1 MGAYY
6 YLISGLPEV
15 KLSDSKAK
23 YDINEITQ
31 SILSGLSSKDA
42 KLFNYFIYQNDN
54 KNLANAIALS
64 KGLFSPYNTNHL
76 VISHIEP
83 SVFSKE
89 EIQKYAHISNLPNY
103 MARFLEDNKNTEWE
117 NIRQIENYLL
127 NLYYEEMI
135 KDGNVFI
142 REYALF
148 MRNLKNILAALN
160 GRALGFSADAIAKE
174 LIGDYPLI
182 NALTKSTAADFGL
195 GKEIPY
201 INNIIETFN
210 SSDKAD
216 PYNMENIE
224 CSLVN
229 EFLERATSIKS
240 FTTDNLFAYYI
251 NLTYAVSIN
260 GRNEEEGKKHL
271 ETLVNSLKSEAA
283 AM

>member
-1 MGAYY
+1 MGSYY

-31 SILSGLSSKDA
+31 NILSNLSDKDK

-54 KNLANAIALS
+54 KNLVNAIALS
-64 KGLFSPYNTNHL
+64 KGLFSPYFVHL
-76 VISHIEP
+76 EP
-83 SVFSKE
+83 SIFSKE
-89 EIQKYAHISNLPNY
+89 EIQKYANLSNLPNY
-103 MARFLEDNKNTEWE
+103 MVKFLEDNKNTEWE
-117 NIRQIENYLL
+117 NIRHIENSLL
-127 NLYYEEMI
+127 SLYYKEMI
-135 KDGNVFI
+135 QTRNAFI

-160 GRALGFSADAIAKE
+160 GKALGFSGDEISKE

-182 NALTKSTAADFGL
+182 SALTKSSAADFGL
-195 GKEIPY
+195 GREIPY
-201 INNIIETFN
+201 INSIIDTFN

-216 PYNMENIE
+216 PYNLENVE

-229 EFLERATSIKS
+229 GFLDRLTSIKS

-271 ETLVNSLKSEAA
+271 QALVNSLKSEAS

>member
-1 MGAYY
+1 MGSYY

-31 SILSGLSSKDA
+31 NILSNLSDKDM

-54 KNLANAIALS
+54 KNLVNAIALS
-64 KGLFSPYNTNHL
+64 KGLFSPYSVHL
-76 VISHIEP
+76 EP
-83 SVFSKE
+83 SIFSKE
-89 EIQKYAHISNLPNY
+89 EIQKYVNLSNLPNY
-103 MARFLEDNKNTEWE
+103 MVKFLEDNKNTEWE
-117 NIRQIENYLL
+117 NIRHIENSLL
-127 NLYYEEMI
+127 SLYYEEMI
-135 KDGNVFI
+135 QTGNAFI

-160 GRALGFSADAIAKE
+160 GKALGFSGDEISKE

-182 NALTKSTAADFGL
+182 YALTKSSAADFGL
-195 GKEIPY
+195 GREIPY
-201 INNIIETFN
+201 INNIIDTFN

-216 PYNMENIE
+216 PYNLENVE

-229 EFLERATSIKS
+229 EFLDRLTSIKS
-240 FTTDNLFAYYI
+240 FTTDNLFAYYV

-271 ETLVNSLKSEAA
+271 QTLVNSLKSEAS

>member
-1 MGAYY
+1 MGSYY

-31 SILSGLSSKDA
+31 NILSNLNDKDI

-54 KNLANAIALS
+54 KNLVNAIALS
-64 KGLFSPYNTNHL
+64 KGLFSPYSVHL
-76 VISHIEP
+76 EP
-83 SVFSKE
+83 SIFSKE
-89 EIQKYAHISNLPNY
+89 EIQKYANLSNLPNY
-103 MARFLEDNKNTEWE
+103 MVKFLEDNKNTEWE
-117 NIRQIENYLL
+117 NIRHIENSLL
-127 NLYYEEMI
+127 SSYYEEMI
-135 KDGNVFI
+135 QTGNAFI

-160 GRALGFSADAIAKE
+160 GKALGFSGDEISKE

-182 NALTKSTAADFGL
+182 SALTKSSAADFGL
-195 GKEIPY
+195 GREIPY
-201 INNIIETFN
+201 INSIIDTFN

-216 PYNMENIE
+216 PYNLENVE

-229 EFLERATSIKS
+229 RFLDRLTSIKS

-271 ETLVNSLKSEAA
+271 QTLVNSLKNEAS

>member
-1 MGAYY
+1 MGSYY
-6 YLISGLPEV
+6 YLISGLPGV

-31 SILSGLSSKDA
+31 NILSNLSDKDV

-54 KNLANAIALS
+54 KNLVNAIALS
-64 KGLFSPYNTNHL
+64 KGLFSPYFVHL
-76 VISHIEP
+76 EP
-83 SVFSKE
+83 SIFSKE
-89 EIQKYAHISNLPNY
+89 EIQKYVNLSNLPNY
-103 MARFLEDNKNTEWE
+103 MVKFLEDNKNTEWE
-117 NIRQIENYLL
+117 NIRHIENSLL
-127 NLYYEEMI
+127 SLYYEEMI
-135 KDGNVFI
+135 QTGNAFI

-160 GRALGFSADAIAKE
+160 GKALGFSGDEISKE

-182 NALTKSTAADFGL
+182 YALTKSSAADFGL
-195 GKEIPY
+195 GREIPY
-201 INNIIETFN
+201 INSIIDTFN

-216 PYNMENIE
+216 PYNLENVE

-229 EFLERATSIKS
+229 GFLDRLTSIKS

-271 ETLVNSLKSEAA
+271 QTLVNSLKSEAS

>member
-1 MGAYY
+1 MGSYY

-15 KLSDSKAK
+15 KLSDSKVK

-31 SILSGLSSKDA
+31 NILSNLSDKDI

-54 KNLANAIALS
+54 KNLVNAIALS
-64 KGLFSPYNTNHL
+64 KGLFSPYFVHL
-76 VISHIEP
+76 EP
-83 SVFSKE
+83 SIFSKE
-89 EIQKYAHISNLPNY
+89 EIQKYVNLSNLPNY
-103 MARFLEDNKNTEWE
+103 MVKFLEDNKNTEWE
-117 NIRQIENYLL
+117 NIRHIENSLL
-127 NLYYEEMI
+127 SLYYEEMI
-135 KDGNVFI
+135 QTGNAFI

-160 GRALGFSADAIAKE
+160 GKALGFSGDEISKE

-182 NALTKSTAADFGL
+182 YALTKSSAADFGL
-195 GKEIPY
+195 GREIPY
-201 INNIIETFN
+201 INNIIDTFN

-216 PYNMENIE
+216 PYNLENVE

-229 EFLERATSIKS
+229 GFLDRLTSIKS
-240 FTTDNLFAYYI
+240 FTTDNLFAYYV

-271 ETLVNSLKSEAA
+271 QTLVNSLKSEAS

>member
-1 MGAYY
+1 MGSYY

-31 SILSGLSSKDA
+31 NILSNLSDKDI

-54 KNLANAIALS
+54 KNLVNAIALS
-64 KGLFSPYNTNHL
+64 KGLFSPYSVHL
-76 VISHIEP
+76 EP
-83 SVFSKE
+83 SIFSKE
-89 EIQKYAHISNLPNY
+89 EIQKYANLSNLPNY
-103 MARFLEDNKNTEWE
+103 MVKFLEDNKNTEWE
-117 NIRQIENYLL
+117 NIRHIENSLL
-127 NLYYEEMI
+127 SLYYEEMI
-135 KDGNVFI
+135 QTGNAFI

-160 GRALGFSADAIAKE
+160 GKALGFSGDEISKE

-182 NALTKSTAADFGL
+182 YALTKSSAADFGL
-195 GKEIPY
+195 GREIPY
-201 INNIIETFN
+201 INSIIDTFN

-216 PYNMENIE
+216 PYNLENVE

-229 EFLERATSIKS
+229 GFLDRLTSIKS

-251 NLTYAVSIN
+251 NLTYAVNIN

-271 ETLVNSLKSEAA
+271 QTLVNSLKSEAS

>member
-1 MGAYY
+1 MGSYY

-31 SILSGLSSKDA
+31 NILSNLSDKDI

-64 KGLFSPYNTNHL
+64 KGLFSPYSVHL
-76 VISHIEP
+76 EP
-83 SVFSKE
+83 SIFSKE
-89 EIQKYAHISNLPNY
+89 EIQKYANLSNLPNY
-103 MARFLEDNKNTEWE
+103 MVKFLEDNKNTEWE
-117 NIRQIENYLL
+117 NIRHIENSLL
-127 NLYYEEMI
+127 SLYYEEMI
-135 KDGNVFI
+135 QTGNAFI

-160 GRALGFSADAIAKE
+160 GKALGFSGDEISKE

-182 NALTKSTAADFGL
+182 YALTKSSAADFGL
-195 GKEIPY
+195 GREIPY
-201 INNIIETFN
+201 INNIIDTFN

-216 PYNMENIE
+216 PYNLENVE

-229 EFLERATSIKS
+229 GFLDRLTSIKS

-271 ETLVNSLKSEAA
+271 QTLVNSLKSEAS

>member
-1 MGAYY
+1 MGSYY

-15 KLSDSKAK
+15 KLLDSKTK

-31 SILSGLSSKDA
+31 NILSNLSDKDI

-54 KNLANAIALS
+54 KNLVNAIALS
-64 KGLFSPYNTNHL
+64 KGLFSPYSVHL
-76 VISHIEP
+76 EP
-83 SVFSKE
+83 SIFSKE
-89 EIQKYAHISNLPNY
+89 EIQKYVNLSNLPNY
-103 MARFLEDNKNTEWE
+103 MVKFLEDNKNTEWE
-117 NIRQIENYLL
+117 NIRHIENSLL
-127 NLYYEEMI
+127 SLYYEEMI
-135 KDGNVFI
+135 QTGNAFI

-160 GRALGFSADAIAKE
+160 GKALGFSGDEISKE

-182 NALTKSTAADFGL
+182 SALTKSSAADFGL
-195 GKEIPY
+195 GREIPY
-201 INNIIETFN
+201 INSIIDTFN

-216 PYNMENIE
+216 PYNLENVE

-229 EFLERATSIKS
+229 GFLDRLTSIKS

-271 ETLVNSLKSEAA
+271 QTLINSLKSEAS

>member
-1 MGAYY
+1 MGSYY

-23 YDINEITQ
+23 YDINEIAQ
-31 SILSGLSSKDA
+31 NILSNLSDKDI

-54 KNLANAIALS
+54 KNLVNAIALS
-64 KGLFSPYNTNHL
+64 KGLFSPYFVHL
-76 VISHIEP
+76 EP
-83 SVFSKE
+83 SIFSKE
-89 EIQKYAHISNLPNY
+89 EIQKYANLSNLPNY
-103 MARFLEDNKNTEWE
+103 MVKFLEDNKNTEWE
-117 NIRQIENYLL
+117 NIRHIENSLL
-127 NLYYEEMI
+127 SLYYEEMI
-135 KDGNVFI
+135 QTGNAFI

-160 GRALGFSADAIAKE
+160 GKALGFSGDEISKE

-182 NALTKSTAADFGL
+182 SALTKSSAADFGL
-195 GKEIPY
+195 GREIPY
-201 INNIIETFN
+201 INNIIDTFN

-216 PYNMENIE
+216 PYNLENVE

-229 EFLERATSIKS
+229 GFLDRLTSIKS
-240 FTTDNLFAYYI
+240 FTTDNLFAYYV

-271 ETLVNSLKSEAA
+271 QTLVNSLKSEAS

>member
-1 MGAYY
+1 MGSYY

-31 SILSGLSSKDA
+31 NILSNLSDKDI

-64 KGLFSPYNTNHL
+64 KGLFSPYSVHL
-76 VISHIEP
+76 EP
-83 SVFSKE
+83 SIFSKE
-89 EIQKYAHISNLPNY
+89 EIQKYANLSNLPNY
-103 MARFLEDNKNTEWE
+103 MVKFLEDNKNTEWE
-117 NIRQIENYLL
+117 NIRHIENSLL
-127 NLYYEEMI
+127 SLYYEEMI
-135 KDGNVFI
+135 QTGNVFI

-160 GRALGFSADAIAKE
+160 GKALGFSGDEISKE

-182 NALTKSTAADFGL
+182 YALTKSSAADFGL
-195 GKEIPY
+195 GREIPY
-201 INNIIETFN
+201 INSIIDTFN

-216 PYNMENIE
+216 PYNLENVE

-229 EFLERATSIKS
+229 GFLDRLTSIKS

-271 ETLVNSLKSEAA
+271 QTLVNSLKSEAS

>member
-1 MGAYY
+1 MSSYY

-31 SILSGLSSKDA
+31 NILSNLSDKDI

-54 KNLANAIALS
+54 KNLVNAIALS
-64 KGLFSPYNTNHL
+64 KGLFSPYFVHL
-76 VISHIEP
+76 EP
-83 SVFSKE
+83 SIFSKE
-89 EIQKYAHISNLPNY
+89 EIQKYANLSNLPNY
-103 MARFLEDNKNTEWE
+103 MVKFLEDNKNTEWE
-117 NIRQIENYLL
+117 NIRHIENSLL
-127 NLYYEEMI
+127 SLYYEEMI
-135 KDGNVFI
+135 QTGNAFI

-160 GRALGFSADAIAKE
+160 GKALGFSGDEISKE

-182 NALTKSTAADFGL
+182 SALTKSSAADFGL
-195 GKEIPY
+195 GREIPY
-201 INNIIETFN
+201 INSIIDTFN

-216 PYNMENIE
+216 PYNLENVE

-229 EFLERATSIKS
+229 GFLDRLTSIKS

-271 ETLVNSLKSEAA
+271 QTLVNSLKSEAS

>member
-1 MGAYY
+1 MGSYY

-15 KLSDSKAK
+15 KLSDSKVK

-31 SILSGLSSKDA
+31 NILSNLSDKDI

-54 KNLANAIALS
+54 KNLVNAIALS
-64 KGLFSPYNTNHL
+64 KGLFSPYSVHL
-76 VISHIEP
+76 EP
-83 SVFSKE
+83 SIFSKE
-89 EIQKYAHISNLPNY
+89 EIQKYANLSNLPNY
-103 MARFLEDNKNTEWE
+103 MVEFLEDNKNTEWE
-117 NIRQIENYLL
+117 NIRHIENSLL
-127 NLYYEEMI
+127 SLYYEEMI
-135 KDGNVFI
+135 QTGNAFI

-160 GRALGFSADAIAKE
+160 GKALGFSGDEISKE

-182 NALTKSTAADFGL
+182 SALTKSSAADFGL
-195 GKEIPY
+195 GREIPY
-201 INNIIETFN
+201 INNIIDTFN

-216 PYNMENIE
+216 PYNLENVE

-229 EFLERATSIKS
+229 EFLDRLTSIKS
-240 FTTDNLFAYYI
+240 FTTDNLFAYYV

-271 ETLVNSLKSEAA
+271 QTLVNSLKSEAS

>member
-1 MGAYY
+1 MGSYY

-31 SILSGLSSKDA
+31 NILSNLSDKDI

-54 KNLANAIALS
+54 KNLVNAIALS
-64 KGLFSPYNTNHL
+64 KGLFSPYFVHL
-76 VISHIEP
+76 EP
-83 SVFSKE
+83 SIFSKE
-89 EIQKYAHISNLPNY
+89 EIQKYINLSNLPNY
-103 MARFLEDNKNTEWE
+103 MAKFLEDNKNTEWE
-117 NIRQIENYLL
+117 NIRHIENSLL
-127 NLYYEEMI
+127 SSYYEEMI
-135 KDGNVFI
+135 QTGNAFI

-160 GRALGFSADAIAKE
+160 GKALGFSGDEISKE

-182 NALTKSTAADFGL
+182 SALTKSSAADFGL
-195 GKEIPY
+195 GREIPY
-201 INNIIETFN
+201 INNIIDTFN

-216 PYNMENIE
+216 PYNLENVE

-229 EFLERATSIKS
+229 GFLDRLTSIKS
-240 FTTDNLFAYYI
+240 FTTDNLFAYYV

-271 ETLVNSLKSEAA
+271 QTLVNSLKSEAS

>member
-1 MGAYY
+1 MGSYY

-31 SILSGLSSKDA
+31 NILSNLSDKDV

-54 KNLANAIALS
+54 KNLVNAIALS
-64 KGLFSPYNTNHL
+64 KGLFSPYSVHL
-76 VISHIEP
+76 EP
-83 SVFSKE
+83 SIFSKE
-89 EIQKYAHISNLPNY
+89 EIQKYVNLSNLPNY
-103 MARFLEDNKNTEWE
+103 VVKFLEDNKNTEWE
-117 NIRQIENYLL
+117 NIRHIENSLL
-127 NLYYEEMI
+127 SLYYKEMI
-135 KDGNVFI
+135 QAGNAFI

-160 GRALGFSADAIAKE
+160 GKALGFSGDEISKE

-182 NALTKSTAADFGL
+182 SALTKSSAADFGL
-195 GKEIPY
+195 GREIPY
-201 INNIIETFN
+201 INNIIDTFN

-216 PYNMENIE
+216 PYNLENVE

-229 EFLERATSIKS
+229 GFLDRLTSIKS

-271 ETLVNSLKSEAA
+271 QTLVNSLKSEAS

>member
-1 MGAYY
+1 MGSYY

-31 SILSGLSSKDA
+31 NILSNLSDKDI

-54 KNLANAIALS
+54 KNLVNAIALS
-64 KGLFSPYNTNHL
+64 KGLFSPYFVHL
-76 VISHIEP
+76 EP
-83 SVFSKE
+83 SIFSKE
-89 EIQKYAHISNLPNY
+89 EIQKYANLSNLPNY
-103 MARFLEDNKNTEWE
+103 MVKFLEDNKNTEWE
-117 NIRQIENYLL
+117 NIRHIENSLL
-127 NLYYEEMI
+127 SLYYEEMI
-135 KDGNVFI
+135 QTGNAFI

-160 GRALGFSADAIAKE
+160 GKALGFSGDEISKE

-182 NALTKSTAADFGL
+182 SALTKSSAADFGL
-195 GKEIPY
+195 GREIPY
-201 INNIIETFN
+201 INSIIDTFN

-216 PYNMENIE
+216 PYNLENVE

-229 EFLERATSIKS
+229 EFLDRLTSIKS

-271 ETLVNSLKSEAA
+271 QTLVNSLKSEAS

>member
-1 MGAYY
+1 MGSYY

-15 KLSDSKAK
+15 KLLDSKAK

-31 SILSGLSSKDA
+31 NILSNLNDKDI

-54 KNLANAIALS
+54 KNLVNAIANS
-64 KGLFSPYNTNHL
+64 KGLFSPYSVHL
-76 VISHIEP
+76 EP
-83 SVFSKE
+83 SIFSKE
-89 EIQKYAHISNLPNY
+89 EIQKYANLSNLPNY
-103 MARFLEDNKNTEWE
+103 MVKFLEDNKNTEWE
-117 NIRQIENYLL
+117 NIRHIENSLL
-127 NLYYEEMI
+127 SLYYEEMI
-135 KDGNVFI
+135 QIGNAFI

-160 GRALGFSADAIAKE
+160 GKALGFSGDEISKE

-182 NALTKSTAADFGL
+182 SALTKSSAADFGL
-195 GKEIPY
+195 GREIPY
-201 INNIIETFN
+201 INSIIDTFN

-216 PYNMENIE
+216 PYNLENVE

-229 EFLERATSIKS
+229 GFLDRLTSIKS

-271 ETLVNSLKSEAA
+271 QTLVNSLKSEAS

>member
-1 MGAYY
+1 MGSYY

-23 YDINEITQ
+23 YDINEIAQ
-31 SILSGLSSKDA
+31 NILSNLSDKDI

-54 KNLANAIALS
+54 KNLVNAIALS
-64 KGLFSPYNTNHL
+64 KGLFSPYSVHL
-76 VISHIEP
+76 EP
-83 SVFSKE
+83 SIFSKE
-89 EIQKYAHISNLPNY
+89 EIQKYDNLSNLPNY
-103 MARFLEDNKNTEWE
+103 MVKFLEDNKNTEWE
-117 NIRQIENYLL
+117 NIRHIENSLL
-127 NLYYEEMI
+127 SLYYEEMI
-135 KDGNVFI
+135 QTGNAFI

-160 GRALGFSADAIAKE
+160 GKALGFSGDEISKE

-182 NALTKSTAADFGL
+182 SALTKSSAADFGL
-195 GKEIPY
+195 GREIPY
-201 INNIIETFN
+201 INSIIDTFN

-216 PYNMENIE
+216 PYNLENVE

-229 EFLERATSIKS
+229 EFLDRLTSIKS
-240 FTTDNLFAYYI
+240 FTTDNLFAYYV

-271 ETLVNSLKSEAA
+271 QTLVNSLKSEAS

>member
-1 MGAYY
+1 MGSYY

-23 YDINEITQ
+23 YNINEITQ
-31 SILSGLSSKDA
+31 NILSNLSDKDI

-54 KNLANAIALS
+54 KNLVNAIALS
-64 KGLFSPYNTNHL
+64 KGLFSPYFVHL
-76 VISHIEP
+76 EP
-83 SVFSKE
+83 SIFSKE
-89 EIQKYAHISNLPNY
+89 EIQKYVNLSNLPNY
-103 MARFLEDNKNTEWE
+103 MVKFLEDNKNTEWE
-117 NIRQIENYLL
+117 NIRHIENSLL
-127 NLYYEEMI
+127 SLYYEEMI
-135 KDGNVFI
+135 QTGNAFI

-160 GRALGFSADAIAKE
+160 GKALGFSGDEISKE

-182 NALTKSTAADFGL
+182 SALTKSSAADFGL
-195 GKEIPY
+195 GREIPY
-201 INNIIETFN
+201 INSIIDTFN

-216 PYNMENIE
+216 PYNLENVE

-229 EFLERATSIKS
+229 GFLDRLTSIKS

-271 ETLVNSLKSEAA
+271 QTLVNSLKSEAS

>member
-1 MGAYY
+1 MGSYY

-31 SILSGLSSKDA
+31 NILSNLSDKDI

-54 KNLANAIALS
+54 KNLVNAIALS
-64 KGLFSPYNTNHL
+64 KGLFSPYSVHL
-76 VISHIEP
+76 EP
-83 SVFSKE
+83 SIFSKE
-89 EIQKYAHISNLPNY
+89 EIQKYANLSNLPNY
-103 MARFLEDNKNTEWE
+103 MVKFLEDNKNTEWE
-117 NIRQIENYLL
+117 NIRHIENSLL
-127 NLYYEEMI
+127 SLYYEEMI
-135 KDGNVFI
+135 QTGNGFI

-160 GRALGFSADAIAKE
+160 GKALGFSGDEISKE

-182 NALTKSTAADFGL
+182 SALTKSSAADFGL
-195 GKEIPY
+195 GREIPY
-201 INNIIETFN
+201 INNIIDTFN

-216 PYNMENIE
+216 PYNLENVE

-229 EFLERATSIKS
+229 GFLDRLTSIKS
-240 FTTDNLFAYYI
+240 FTTDNLFAYYV

-271 ETLVNSLKSEAA
+271 QTLVNSLKSEAS

>member
-1 MGAYY
+1 MGSYY

-31 SILSGLSSKDA
+31 NILSNLSDKDI

-54 KNLANAIALS
+54 KNLVNAIALS
-64 KGLFSPYNTNHL
+64 KGLFSPYFVHL
-76 VISHIEP
+76 EP
-83 SVFSKE
+83 SIFSKE
-89 EIQKYAHISNLPNY
+89 EIQKYVNLSNLPNY
-103 MARFLEDNKNTEWE
+103 MVKFLEDNKNTEWE
-117 NIRQIENYLL
+117 NIRHIENSLL
-127 NLYYEEMI
+127 SLYYEEMI
-135 KDGNVFI
+135 QTGNAFI

-160 GRALGFSADAIAKE
+160 GKALGFSGDEISKE

-182 NALTKSTAADFGL
+182 SALTKSSAADFGL
-195 GKEIPY
+195 GREIPY
-201 INNIIETFN
+201 INNIIDTFN

-216 PYNMENIE
+216 PYNLENVE

-229 EFLERATSIKS
+229 GFLDRLTSIKS

-271 ETLVNSLKSEAA
+271 QTLVNSLKSEAS

>member
-1 MGAYY
+1 MGSYY

-23 YDINEITQ
+23 YDINEIAQ
-31 SILSGLSSKDA
+31 NILSNLSDKDI

-54 KNLANAIALS
+54 KNLVNAIALS
-64 KGLFSPYNTNHL
+64 KGLFSPYSVHL
-76 VISHIEP
+76 EP
-83 SVFSKE
+83 SIFSKE
-89 EIQKYAHISNLPNY
+89 EIQKYDNLSNLPNY
-103 MARFLEDNKNTEWE
+103 MVKFLEYNKNTEWE
-117 NIRQIENYLL
+117 NIRHIENSLL
-127 NLYYEEMI
+127 SLYYEEMI
-135 KDGNVFI
+135 QTGNAFI

-160 GRALGFSADAIAKE
+160 GKALGFSGDEISKE

-182 NALTKSTAADFGL
+182 SALTKSSAADFGL
-195 GKEIPY
+195 GREISY
-201 INNIIETFN
+201 INSIIDTFN

-216 PYNMENIE
+216 PYNLENVE

-229 EFLERATSIKS
+229 GFLDRLTSIKS

-251 NLTYAVSIN
+251 NLTYAVSIS

-271 ETLVNSLKSEAA
+271 QTLVNSLKSEAS

>member
-1 MGAYY
+1 MSSYY

-31 SILSGLSSKDA
+31 NILSNLSDKDI

-54 KNLANAIALS
+54 KNLVNAIALS
-64 KGLFSPYNTNHL
+64 KGLFSPYFVHL
-76 VISHIEP
+76 EP
-83 SVFSKE
+83 SIFSKE
-89 EIQKYAHISNLPNY
+89 EIQKYVNLSNLPNY
-103 MARFLEDNKNTEWE
+103 MVKFLEDNKNTEWE
-117 NIRQIENYLL
+117 NIRHIENSLL
-127 NLYYEEMI
+127 SLYYEEMI
-135 KDGNVFI
+135 QTGNTFI

-160 GRALGFSADAIAKE
+160 GKALGFSGDEISKE

-182 NALTKSTAADFGL
+182 SALTKSSAADFGL
-195 GKEIPY
+195 GREIPY
-201 INNIIETFN
+201 INSIIDTFN

-216 PYNMENIE
+216 PYNLENVE

-229 EFLERATSIKS
+229 GFLDRLTSIKS

-271 ETLVNSLKSEAA
+271 QTLVNSLKSEAS

>member
-1 MGAYY
+1 MGSYY

-31 SILSGLSSKDA
+31 NILSNLSDKDI

-54 KNLANAIALS
+54 KNLVNAIALS
-64 KGLFSPYNTNHL
+64 KGLFSPYFVHL
-76 VISHIEP
+76 EP
-83 SVFSKE
+83 SIFSKE
-89 EIQKYAHISNLPNY
+89 EIQKYANLSNLPNY
-103 MARFLEDNKNTEWE
+103 MVKFLEDNKNTEWE
-117 NIRQIENYLL
+117 NIRHIENSLL
-127 NLYYEEMI
+127 SLYYEEMI
-135 KDGNVFI
+135 QTGNAFI

-160 GRALGFSADAIAKE
+160 GKALGFSGDEISKE

-182 NALTKSTAADFGL
+182 YALTKSSAADFGL
-195 GKEIPY
+195 GREIPY
-201 INNIIETFN
+201 INNIIDTFN

-216 PYNMENIE
+216 PYNLENVE

-229 EFLERATSIKS
+229 GFLDRLTSIKS

-271 ETLVNSLKSEAA
+271 QTLVNSLKNEAS

>member
-1 MGAYY
+1 MGSYY

-31 SILSGLSSKDA
+31 NILSNLSDKDI

-54 KNLANAIALS
+54 KNLVNAIALS
-64 KGLFSPYNTNHL
+64 KGLFSPYFVHL
-76 VISHIEP
+76 EP
-83 SVFSKE
+83 SIFSKE
-89 EIQKYAHISNLPNY
+89 EIQKYVNLSNLPNY
-103 MARFLEDNKNTEWE
+103 MVKFLEDNKNTEWE
-117 NIRQIENYLL
+117 NIRHIENSLL
-127 NLYYEEMI
+127 SLYYEEMI
-135 KDGNVFI
+135 QTGNIFI

-160 GRALGFSADAIAKE
+160 GKALGFSGDEISKE

-182 NALTKSTAADFGL
+182 SALTKSSAADFGL
-195 GKEIPY
+195 GREIPY
-201 INNIIETFN
+201 INNIIDTFN

-216 PYNMENIE
+216 PYNLENVE

-229 EFLERATSIKS
+229 EFLDRLTSIKS
-240 FTTDNLFAYYI
+240 FTTDNLFAYYV

-271 ETLVNSLKSEAA
+271 QTLVNSLKSEAS

>member
-1 MGAYY
+1 MGSYY

-31 SILSGLSSKDA
+31 NILSNLSDKDI

-54 KNLANAIALS
+54 KNLVNAIALS
-64 KGLFSPYNTNHL
+64 KGLFSPYFVHL
-76 VISHIEP
+76 EP
-83 SVFSKE
+83 SIFSKE
-89 EIQKYAHISNLPNY
+89 EIHKYVNLSNLPNY
-103 MARFLEDNKNTEWE
+103 MVKFLEDNKNTEWE
-117 NIRQIENYLL
+117 NIRHIENSLL
-127 NLYYEEMI
+127 SLYYEEMI
-135 KDGNVFI
+135 QTGNAFI

-160 GRALGFSADAIAKE
+160 GKALGFSGDEISKE

-182 NALTKSTAADFGL
+182 YALTKSSAADFGL
-195 GKEIPY
+195 GREIPY
-201 INNIIETFN
+201 INSIIDTFN

-216 PYNMENIE
+216 PYNLENVE

-229 EFLERATSIKS
+229 GFLDRLTSIKS

-260 GRNEEEGKKHL
+260 GRNEEEGKKYL
-271 ETLVNSLKSEAA
+271 QTLVNSLKSEAS

>member
-1 MGAYY
+1 MGSYY

-31 SILSGLSSKDA
+31 NILSNLSDKDIN
-42 KLFNYFIYQNDN
+42 LFNYFIYQNDN
-54 KNLANAIALS
+54 KNLVNAIALS
-64 KGLFSPYNTNHL
+64 KGLFSPYFVHL
-76 VISHIEP
+76 EP
-83 SVFSKE
+83 SIFSKE
-89 EIQKYAHISNLPNY
+89 EIQKYANLSNLPNY
-103 MARFLEDNKNTEWE
+103 MVKFLEDNKNTEWE
-117 NIRQIENYLL
+117 NIRHIENSLL
-127 NLYYEEMI
+127 SLYYEEMI
-135 KDGNVFI
+135 QTGNVFI

-160 GRALGFSADAIAKE
+160 GKALGFSGDEISKE

-182 NALTKSTAADFGL
+182 SSLTKSSAADFGL
-195 GKEIPY
+195 GREIPY
-201 INNIIETFN
+201 INSIIDTFN

-216 PYNMENIE
+216 PYNLENVE

-229 EFLERATSIKS
+229 GFLDRLTSIKS

-271 ETLVNSLKSEAA
+271 QTLVNSLKSEAS

>member
-1 MGAYY
+1 MGSYY

-15 KLSDSKAK
+15 KLLDSKAK

-31 SILSGLSSKDA
+31 NILSNLSDKDI

-54 KNLANAIALS
+54 KNLVNAIALS
-64 KGLFSPYNTNHL
+64 KGLFSPYSVHL
-76 VISHIEP
+76 EP
-83 SVFSKE
+83 SIFSKE
-89 EIQKYAHISNLPNY
+89 EIQKYANLSNLPNY
-103 MARFLEDNKNTEWE
+103 MVKFLEDNKNTEWE
-117 NIRQIENYLL
+117 NIRHIENSLL
-127 NLYYEEMI
+127 SLYYEEMI
-135 KDGNVFI
+135 QTGNTFI

-160 GRALGFSADAIAKE
+160 GKALGFSGDEISKE

-182 NALTKSTAADFGL
+182 SALTKSSAADFGL
-195 GKEIPY
+195 GREIPY
-201 INNIIETFN
+201 INNIIDTFN

-216 PYNMENIE
+216 PYNLENVE

-229 EFLERATSIKS
+229 GFLDRLTSIKS
-240 FTTDNLFAYYI
+240 FTTDNLFAYYV

-271 ETLVNSLKSEAA
+271 QTLVNSLKSEAS

>member
-1 MGAYY
+1 MGSYY

-31 SILSGLSSKDA
+31 NILSNLSNKDV

-54 KNLANAIALS
+54 KNLVNAIALS
-64 KGLFSPYNTNHL
+64 KGLFSPYSVHL
-76 VISHIEP
+76 EP
-83 SVFSKE
+83 SIFSKE
-89 EIQKYAHISNLPNY
+89 EIQKYANLSNLPNY
-103 MARFLEDNKNTEWE
+103 MVKFLEDNKNTEWE
-117 NIRQIENYLL
+117 NIRHIENSLL
-127 NLYYEEMI
+127 SLYYEEMI
-135 KDGNVFI
+135 QIGNAFI

-160 GRALGFSADAIAKE
+160 GKALGFSGDEISKE

-182 NALTKSTAADFGL
+182 SALTKSSAADFGL
-195 GKEIPY
+195 GREIPY
-201 INNIIETFN
+201 INNIIDTFN

-216 PYNMENIE
+216 PYNLENVE

-229 EFLERATSIKS
+229 GFLDRLTSIKS

-271 ETLVNSLKSEAA
+271 QTLVNSLKSEAS

>member
-1 MGAYY
+1 MGSYY

-31 SILSGLSSKDA
+31 NILSNLSDKDI

-54 KNLANAIALS
+54 KNLVNAIALS
-64 KGLFSPYNTNHL
+64 KGLFSPYSVHL
-76 VISHIEP
+76 EP
-83 SVFSKE
+83 SIFSKE
-89 EIQKYAHISNLPNY
+89 EIQKYANLSNLSNY
-103 MARFLEDNKNTEWE
+103 MIKFLEDNKNTEWE
-117 NIRQIENYLL
+117 NIRHIENSLL
-127 NLYYEEMI
+127 SLYYEEMI
-135 KDGNVFI
+135 QTGNAFI

-160 GRALGFSADAIAKE
+160 GKALGFSGDEISKE

-182 NALTKSTAADFGL
+182 SALTKSRAADFGL
-195 GKEIPY
+195 GREIPY
-201 INNIIETFN
+201 INNIIDTFN

-216 PYNMENIE
+216 PYNLENVE

-229 EFLERATSIKS
+229 GFLDRLTSIKS

-260 GRNEEEGKKHL
+260 GRNEEEGRKHL
-271 ETLVNSLKSEAA
+271 QTLVNSLKSEAS

>member
-1 MGAYY
+1 MGSYY

-31 SILSGLSSKDA
+31 NILSNLSDKDI

-54 KNLANAIALS
+54 KNLVNAIALS
-64 KGLFSPYNTNHL
+64 KGLFSPYNIHL
-76 VISHIEP
+76 EP
-83 SVFSKE
+83 SIFSKE
-89 EIQKYAHISNLPNY
+89 EIQKYANLSNLPNY
-103 MARFLEDNKNTEWE
+103 MVKFLEDNKNTEWE
-117 NIRQIENYLL
+117 NIRHIENSLL
-127 NLYYEEMI
+127 SLYYEEMI
-135 KDGNVFI
+135 QTGNAFI

-160 GRALGFSADAIAKE
+160 GKALGFSGDEISKE

-182 NALTKSTAADFGL
+182 SALTKSSAADFGL
-195 GKEIPY
+195 GREIPY
-201 INNIIETFN
+201 INSIIDTFN

-216 PYNMENIE
+216 PYNLENVE

-229 EFLERATSIKS
+229 GFLDRLISIKS

-271 ETLVNSLKSEAA
+271 QTLVNSLKSEAS

>member
-1 MGAYY
+1 MGSYY

-23 YDINEITQ
+23 YDINEIAQ
-31 SILSGLSSKDA
+31 NILSNLSDKDI

-54 KNLANAIALS
+54 KNLVNAIALS
-64 KGLFSPYNTNHL
+64 KGLFSPYSVHL
-76 VISHIEP
+76 EP
-83 SVFSKE
+83 SIFSKE
-89 EIQKYAHISNLPNY
+89 EIQKYDNLSNLPNY
-103 MARFLEDNKNTEWE
+103 MVKFLEDNKNTEWE
-117 NIRQIENYLL
+117 NIRHIENSLL
-127 NLYYEEMI
+127 SLYYEEMI
-135 KDGNVFI
+135 QTGNAFI

-160 GRALGFSADAIAKE
+160 GKALGFSGDEISKE

-182 NALTKSTAADFGL
+182 SALTKSSAADFGL
-195 GKEIPY
+195 GREIPY
-201 INNIIETFN
+201 INNIIDTFN

-216 PYNMENIE
+216 PYNLENVE

-229 EFLERATSIKS
+229 GFLDRLTSIKS
-240 FTTDNLFAYYI
+240 FTTDNLFAYYV

-271 ETLVNSLKSEAA
+271 QTLVNSLKSEAS

>member
-1 MGAYY
+1 MGSYY

-31 SILSGLSSKDA
+31 NILSNLSDKDV

-54 KNLANAIALS
+54 KNLVNAIALS
-64 KGLFSPYNTNHL
+64 KGLFSPYFVHL
-76 VISHIEP
+76 EP
-83 SVFSKE
+83 SIFSKE
-89 EIQKYAHISNLPNY
+89 EIQKYANLSNLPNY
-103 MARFLEDNKNTEWE
+103 MVKFLEDNKNTEWE
-117 NIRQIENYLL
+117 NIRHIENSLL
-127 NLYYEEMI
+127 SLYYEEMI
-135 KDGNVFI
+135 QTGNAFI

-160 GRALGFSADAIAKE
+160 GKALGFSGDEISKE

-182 NALTKSTAADFGL
+182 YALTKSSAADFGL
-195 GKEIPY
+195 GREIPY
-201 INNIIETFN
+201 INSIIDTFN

-216 PYNMENIE
+216 PYNLENVE

-229 EFLERATSIKS
+229 GFLDRLTSIKS
-240 FTTDNLFAYYI
+240 FTTDNLFAYYV

-271 ETLVNSLKSEAA
+271 QTLVNSLKSEAS

>member
-1 MGAYY
+1 MGSYY

-31 SILSGLSSKDA
+31 NILSNLSDKDIN
-42 KLFNYFIYQNDN
+42 LFNYFIYQNDN
-54 KNLANAIALS
+54 KNLVNAIALS
-64 KGLFSPYNTNHL
+64 KGLFSPYFVHL
-76 VISHIEP
+76 EP
-83 SVFSKE
+83 SIFSKE
-89 EIQKYAHISNLPNY
+89 EIQKYANLSNLPNY
-103 MARFLEDNKNTEWE
+103 MVKFLEDNKNTEWE
-117 NIRQIENYLL
+117 NIRHIENSLL
-127 NLYYEEMI
+127 SLYYEEMI
-135 KDGNVFI
+135 QTGNAFI

-160 GRALGFSADAIAKE
+160 GKALGFSGDEISKE

-182 NALTKSTAADFGL
+182 SALTKSSAADFGL
-195 GKEIPY
+195 GREIPY
-201 INNIIETFN
+201 INSIIDTFN

-216 PYNMENIE
+216 PYNLENVE

-229 EFLERATSIKS
+229 GFLDRLTSIKS

-271 ETLVNSLKSEAA
+271 QTLVNSLKSEAS

>member
-1 MGAYY
+1 MGSYY

-31 SILSGLSSKDA
+31 NILSNLSDKDI

-54 KNLANAIALS
+54 KNLVNAIALS
-64 KGLFSPYNTNHL
+64 KGLFSPYSVHL
-76 VISHIEP
+76 EP
-83 SVFSKE
+83 SIFSKE
-89 EIQKYAHISNLPNY
+89 EIQKYANLSNLPNY
-103 MARFLEDNKNTEWE
+103 MVKFLEDNKNTEWE
-117 NIRQIENYLL
+117 NIRRIENSLL
-127 NLYYEEMI
+127 SLYYEEMI
-135 KDGNVFI
+135 QTGNAFI

-160 GRALGFSADAIAKE
+160 GKALGFSGDEISKE

-182 NALTKSTAADFGL
+182 SALTKSSAADFGL
-195 GKEIPY
+195 GREIPY
-201 INNIIETFN
+201 INNIIDTFN

-216 PYNMENIE
+216 PYNLENVE
-224 CSLVN
+224 FSLVN
-229 EFLERATSIKS
+229 EFLDRLTSIKS
-240 FTTDNLFAYYI
+240 FTTDNLFAYYV

-271 ETLVNSLKSEAA
+271 QTLVNSLKSEAS

>member
-64 KGLFSPYNTNHL
+64 KGLFSPYNIHL
-76 VISHIEP
+76 EP
-83 SVFSKE
+83 SFFTKE
-89 EIQKYAHISNLPNY
+89 EIQKYANISNLPNY
-103 MARFLEDNKNTEWE
+103 MAKFLEDNKNTEWE
-117 NIRQIENYLL
+117 NIRQIENSLL

-135 KDGNVFI
+135 NVGNTFI

-160 GRALGFSADAIAKE
+160 GRALGFNADAIAKE

-229 EFLERATSIKS
+229 EFLGRATSIKS

>member
-1 MGAYY
+1 MGSYY

-31 SILSGLSSKDA
+31 NILSNLSDKDI

-54 KNLANAIALS
+54 KNLVNAIALS
-64 KGLFSPYNTNHL
+64 KGLFSPYSVHL
-76 VISHIEP
+76 EP
-83 SVFSKE
+83 SIFSKE
-89 EIQKYAHISNLPNY
+89 EIQKYDNLSNLPNY
-103 MARFLEDNKNTEWE
+103 MVKFLEDNKNTEWE
-117 NIRQIENYLL
+117 NIRHIENSLL
-127 NLYYEEMI
+127 SLYYEEMI
-135 KDGNVFI
+135 QTGNAFI

-160 GRALGFSADAIAKE
+160 GKALGFSGDEISKE

-182 NALTKSTAADFGL
+182 SALTKSSAADFGL
-195 GKEIPY
+195 GREIPY
-201 INNIIETFN
+201 INSIIDTFN

-216 PYNMENIE
+216 PYNMENTE

-229 EFLERATSIKS
+229 GFLDRLTSIKS

-271 ETLVNSLKSEAA
+271 QTLVNSLKSEAS

>member
-1 MGAYY
+1 MGSYY

-15 KLSDSKAK
+15 KLLDSKAK

-31 SILSGLSSKDA
+31 NILSNLSDKDI

-54 KNLANAIALS
+54 KNLVNAIALS
-64 KGLFSPYNTNHL
+64 KGLFSPYFVHL
-76 VISHIEP
+76 EP
-83 SVFSKE
+83 SIFSKE
-89 EIQKYAHISNLPNY
+89 EIQKYVNLSNLPNY
-103 MARFLEDNKNTEWE
+103 MVKFLEDNKNTEWE
-117 NIRQIENYLL
+117 NIRHIENSLL
-127 NLYYEEMI
+127 SLYYEEMI
-135 KDGNVFI
+135 QTGNAFI

-160 GRALGFSADAIAKE
+160 GKALGFSGDEISKE

-182 NALTKSTAADFGL
+182 SALTKSSAADFGL
-195 GKEIPY
+195 GREIPY
-201 INNIIETFN
+201 INNIIDTFN

-216 PYNMENIE
+216 PYNLENVE

-229 EFLERATSIKS
+229 GFLDRLTSIKS

-271 ETLVNSLKSEAA
+271 QTLVNSLKSEAS

>member
-1 MGAYY
+1 MGSYY

-31 SILSGLSSKDA
+31 NILSNLSDKDI

-54 KNLANAIALS
+54 KNLVNAIANS
-64 KGLFSPYNTNHL
+64 KGLFSPYSVHL
-76 VISHIEP
+76 EP
-83 SVFSKE
+83 SIFSKE
-89 EIQKYAHISNLPNY
+89 EIQKYANLSNLSNY
-103 MARFLEDNKNTEWE
+103 MVKFLEDNKNTEWE
-117 NIRQIENYLL
+117 NIRHIENSLL
-127 NLYYEEMI
+127 SLYYEEMI
-135 KDGNVFI
+135 QTGNAFI

-160 GRALGFSADAIAKE
+160 GKALGFSGDEISKE

-182 NALTKSTAADFGL
+182 SALTKSSAADFGL
-195 GKEIPY
+195 GREIPY
-201 INNIIETFN
+201 INNIIDTFN

-216 PYNMENIE
+216 PYNLENVE

-229 EFLERATSIKS
+229 GFLDRLTSIKS

-271 ETLVNSLKSEAA
+271 QTLVNSLKSEAS

>member
-1 MGAYY
+1 MGSYY
-6 YLISGLPEV
+6 YLISGLPEI

-31 SILSGLSSKDA
+31 NILSNLSDKDM

-54 KNLANAIALS
+54 KNLVNAIADS
-64 KGLFSPYNTNHL
+64 KGLFSPYKVHL
-76 VISHIEP
+76 EP
-83 SVFSKE
+83 STFSKE
-89 EIQKYAHISNLPNY
+89 EIQKYINLSNLPNY
-103 MARFLEDNKNTEWE
+103 MAKFLEDNKNTEWE
-117 NIRQIENYLL
+117 NVRHIENSLL
-127 NLYYEEMI
+127 SLYYEEMI
-135 KDGNVFI
+135 RTGNAFI

-160 GRALGFSADAIAKE
+160 GKALGFNTDEIAKE
-174 LIGDYPLI
+174 LIGDYSLI
-182 NALTKSTAADFGL
+182 YALTKSTAADFGL
-195 GKEIPY
+195 GREIPY
-201 INNIIETFN
+201 INTIIDAFN

-229 EFLERATSIKS
+229 EFLERITSIKS

-251 NLTYAVSIN
+251 NLTYAVSIS

-271 ETLVNSLKSEAA
+271 QTLVGSLKSEVA